1 MAYKRTA
8 IIGIGL
14 IGGSFA
20 LAAKRAGSIETVVG
34 VARSDETL
42 QAALEIGAADEVT
55 TDPAEA
61 VRGADLIYI
70 AVPVGATRG
79 VFEQIRDSLESGAL
93 VTDAGSTKR
102 EVMQAAAELLPDH
115 VSFIGGHPMAGSEQ
129 SGVRAARAD
138 LFEGAAYYIT
148 PSETTTQDQLDHMLA
163 LVRALG
169 ARPDVKVAEYHDRLM
184 AATSHL
190 PHLVAAALAGTIHR
204 LASGHKELGNFLG
217 AGFTDTTR
225 LAEGSPEV
233 WRDILL
239 SNPDNVAAALDEMI
253 QQLQQFAAAF
263 QETDRQTFDRLLEG
277 ARQAR
282 RELLEQQRR
291 ELLDNQRWDVQNQ

>member
-20 LAAKRAGSIETVVG
+20 LAAKHAGIVETVVG

-61 VRGADLIYI
+61 VRGADLVYI
-70 AVPVGATRG
+70 AVPVGATRNIFG
-79 VFEQIRDSLESGAL
+79 QIRDSLEPGAL
-93 VTDAGSTKR
+93 VTEAGSTKR

-129 SGVRAARAD
+129 SGVPAARAD
-138 LFEGAAYYIT
+138 LFEEAVYFLIPT
-148 PSETTTQDQLDHMLA
+148 DTTSPEDLDRMHEV
-163 LVRALG
+163 VRALG
-169 ARPDVKVAEYHDRLM
+169 AIPSVQTADNHDRLA

-190 PHLVAAALAGTIHR
+190 PHLVSAALASTVAKLVADSQQAQDF
-204 LASGHKELGNFLG
+204 LAT
-217 AGFTDTTR
+217 GFSDTTR

-233 WRDILL
+233 WRDIFL
-239 SNPDNVAAALDEMI
+239 SNADNLAASAEELIAALQTLTVALREADS
-253 QQLQQFAAAF
+253 AAC
-263 QETDRQTFDRLLEG
+263 QRLLTE
-277 ARQAR
+277 AQQAR
-282 RELLEQQRR
+282 RRLTDQ
-291 ELLDNQRWDVQNQ
+291 

>member
-1 MAYKRTA
+1 MKYKRTA

-20 LAAKRAGSIETVVG
+20 LAAKRAGIVETVVG

-42 QAALEIGAADEVT
+42 EAALEIGAADEVT
-55 TDPAEA
+55 TNSAQA
-61 VRGADLIYI
+61 VRGADLVYI

-79 VFEQIRDSLESGAL
+79 VFAQIRDSLEPGAL

-115 VSFIGGHPMAGSEQ
+115 ISFIGGHPMAGSEQ

-138 LFEGAAYYIT
+138 LFEQAVYFLIPTDTTSQDELNKMQEVVQALAAIPNVQT
-148 PSETTTQDQLDHMLA
+148 AD
-163 LVRALG
+163 
-169 ARPDVKVAEYHDRLM
+169 YHDRLM

-190 PHLVAAALAGTIHR
+190 PHLVAAALASTVAKLAGDDQEVQSFVGT
-204 LASGHKELGNFLG
+204 
-217 AGFTDTTR
+217 GFSDTTR

-233 WRDILL
+233 WRDILM
-239 SNPDNVAAALDEMI
+239 SNADNLGESVEELMAALQALAAALHEADSD
-253 QQLQQFAAAF
+253 ACV
-263 QETDRQTFDRLLEG
+263 RLLTE

-282 RELLEQQRR
+282 RRLTGQ
-291 ELLDNQRWDVQNQ
+291 